1 MDWWNWTSVQ
11 GVLSVPRLECGGSV
25 LVQSL
30 VTVNEGQG
38 QVGTVMDDA

>member
-1 MDWWNWTSVQ
+1 MDWWNWTGVQ
-11 GVLSVPRLECGGSV
+11 GVLSVPRLECGASV
-25 LVQSL
+25 LVQNL